1 MSRSPPEVWSRYPV
15 VAYDPATVC
24 QIQEQGRIGRGF
36 DTRTQSPYCMRTK
49 GQAAE
54 HPVEIHQQLSDLL
67 SLYASYISIVIAPR
81 KVNKELNI

>member
-1 MSRSPPEVWSRYPV
+1 MVIGIDNSQGLP
-15 VAYDPATVC
+15 
-24 QIQEQGRIGRGF
+24 QIQLTAGRRRQQAVELLA
-36 DTRTQSPYCMRTK
+36 DHTK